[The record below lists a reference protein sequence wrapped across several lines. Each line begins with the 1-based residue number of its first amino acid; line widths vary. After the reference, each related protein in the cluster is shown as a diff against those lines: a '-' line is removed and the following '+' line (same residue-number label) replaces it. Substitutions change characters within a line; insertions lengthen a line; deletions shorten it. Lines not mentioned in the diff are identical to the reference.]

1 MATAR
6 TRKSPY
12 SVHPSLKMVES
23 SMRNL
28 EERTGRTADQWVRY
42 VQKTGPPTEE
52 GRRAWLKSEHD
63 FGTNY
68 ASWIAELSVG
78 KGREQ
83 LDPDAYLKAAEGYV
97 EAMFAGKRA
106 ALRPLYERL
115 LALGLG
121 IARDVK
127 ACPCQTI
134 VPLYR
139 HHVFAEIKPATNT
152 RIDMGFALGDLKA
165 TGRLVDTGGF
175 AKKNRITHRIPLA
188 SEAELDSD
196 ITRWLKAAY
205 DKDAKA

>member
-6 TRKSPY
+6 KNPY

-28 EERTGRTADQWVRY
+28 QERTGRTVDQWIRDVE
-42 VQKTGPPTEE
+42 KNGPPTEE
-52 GRRAWLKSEHD
+52 ARRAWLKAEHG

-68 ASWIAELSVG
+68 AWWVAELSVG

-83 LDPDAYLKAAEGYV
+83 LDPKAYLEAAQGYV
-97 EAMFAGKRA
+97 DAMFAGKRA

-121 IARDVK
+121 LAPDVK

-152 RIDMGFALGDLKA
+152 RIDMARLKRR
-165 TGRLVDTGGF
+165 RL
-175 AKKNRITHRIPLA
+175 R
-188 SEAELDSD
+188 
-196 ITRWLKAAY
+196 
-205 DKDAKA
+205 

>member
-6 TRKSPY
+6 KNPY

-28 EERTGRTADQWVRY
+28 QERTGRTVDQWIRCVE
-42 VQKTGPPTEE
+42 KNGPPTEE
-52 GRRAWLKSEHD
+52 ARRAWLKAEHG

-68 ASWIAELSVG
+68 AWWVAELSVG

-83 LDPDAYLKAAEGYV
+83 LDPKAYLEAAQTYV
-97 EAMFAGKRA
+97 DAMFAGKRA

-121 IARDVK
+121 LAPDVK

-152 RIDMGFALGDLKA
+152 RIDMGFALGDVKP

-175 AKKNRITHRIPLA
+175 AKKNRITHRIPLT
-188 SEAELDSD
+188 SEADIDTD
-196 ITRWLKAAY
+196 ITRWLKTAY
-205 DKDAKA
+205 QKDAKA

>member
-6 TRKSPY
+6 RNPY

-28 EERTGRTADQWVRY
+28 QERTGRTVDQWIRY
-42 VQKTGPPTEE
+42 VEKNGPPTEE
-52 GRRAWLKSEHD
+52 ARRAWLKAEHG

-68 ASWIAELSVG
+68 AWWVAELSVG

-83 LDPDAYLKAAEGYV
+83 LDPKAYLEAAQGYV
-97 EAMFAGKRA
+97 DAMFAGKRA

-121 IARDVK
+121 IAPDVK

-152 RIDMGFALGDLKA
+152 RIDMGFALGDLRP

-175 AKKNRITHRIPLA
+175 AKKNRITHRIPLT
-188 SEAELDSD
+188 SEADIETD
-196 ITRWLKAAY
+196 ITRWLKTAY
-205 DKDAKA
+205 QKDAKA

>member
-6 TRKSPY
+6 KNPY

-28 EERTGRTADQWVRY
+28 QERTGRTVDQWIRY
-42 VQKTGPPTEE
+42 VEKNGPPTEE
-52 GRRAWLKSEHD
+52 ARRAWLKTEHG

-68 ASWIAELSVG
+68 AWWVAELSVG

-83 LDPDAYLKAAEGYV
+83 LDPKAYLEAAQGYV
-97 EAMFAGKRA
+97 DAMFAGKRA

-121 IARDVK
+121 LAPDVK

-152 RIDMGFALGDLKA
+152 RIDMGFALGDLKP

-175 AKKNRITHRIPLA
+175 AKKNRITHRIPLT
-188 SEAELDSD
+188 SEADIDTD
-196 ITRWLKAAY
+196 ITRWLKTAY
-205 DKDAKA
+205 QKDAKA